1 LLIESKQNPC
11 RVFLQTMRLPI
22 CYSLFFLMLLFSSC
36 LGRRKHASKITSA
49 PTPTVTTT
57 TSQPQSP
64 PNDMQVIITEEML
77 NKCFKALGPISGKEG
92 YQVWFVKD
100 TFTWILVN
108 PQIHLHEGKADFTT
122 DVGVIAGPF
131 GYSTSCVGDVSIWYD
146 RPKNLI
152 NVKITKCI
160 LEIYT
165 KFMGTKYHLK
175 DIDLADQFTDPFTF
189 DGPTATS
196 TEMDM
201 EMPDGSVRK
210 LYMTTTDCDLS
221 VKEKQ
226 IVVPC
231 EVDFSLTPPPPPKSQ
246 IKR

>member
-1 LLIESKQNPC
+1 MKKSISY
-11 RVFLQTMRLPI
+11 F
-22 CYSLFFLMLLFSSC
+22 LFFLIVIFTAC
-36 LGRRKHASKITSA
+36 KGRRHETATYTPPTSTT
-49 PTPTVTTT
+49 TPTTPTTQKT
-57 TSQPQSP
+57 A
-64 PNDMQVIITEEML
+64 PNDMQVIISEEML

-108 PQIHLHEGKADFTT
+108 PQIHLHEGKANFTT

-131 GYSTSCVGDVSIWYD
+131 GYSTSCLGDVTIWYD
-146 RPKNLI
+146 RVKNLI
-152 NVKITKCI
+152 NVKITKCVV
-160 LEIYT
+160 EIYT
-165 KFMGTKYHLK
+165 KIMGAKYHIT

-189 DGPTATS
+189 EGPTATS

-201 EMPDGSVRK
+201 EMPDGSIRK
-210 LYMTTTDCDLS
+210 LYMKTTDCDLS

-231 EVDFSLTPPPPPKSQ
+231 EVDFSLTPPPPPKPTQ
-246 IKR
+246 IKK